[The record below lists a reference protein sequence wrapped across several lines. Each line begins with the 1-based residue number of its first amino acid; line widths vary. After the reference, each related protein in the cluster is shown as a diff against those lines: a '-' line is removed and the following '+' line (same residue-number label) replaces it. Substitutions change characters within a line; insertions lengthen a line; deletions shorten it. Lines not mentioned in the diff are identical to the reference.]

1 MTQIPPALIGTAG
14 PILDAH
20 YTHAEL
26 NALFMQAGFPGDPPQ
41 GNKTHKCL
49 SWMRRAN
56 AECSDPLMLFGVLI
70 AELMDG
76 EALMKIQLLRA
87 SKIVK
92 EIEFAATMAPLDI
105 QRLSVDLMFENFE
118 RNETHLWPRDED
130 TRGAR
135 HEIQVVADDG
145 SLLRTFDIREITKE
159 TCLKFLGRRVDI
171 TG

>member
-1 MTQIPPALIGTAG
+1 
-14 PILDAH
+14 
-20 YTHAEL
+20 
-26 NALFMQAGFPGDPPQ
+26 
-41 GNKTHKCL
+41 
-49 SWMRRAN
+49 
-56 AECSDPLMLFGVLI
+56 
-70 AELMDG
+70 
-76 EALMKIQLLRA
+76 MKIQLLRA

-92 EIEFAATMAPLDI
+92 EIEFAATMPPLDI